1 MASKMSRSQY
11 SGIFLTFE
19 GGEGAGKSTQI
30 QLLAQGLQAA
40 GYEVLLTRQPG
51 GTGYGKRIRDLILA
65 PAEEEVLSPRAELFL
80 YLADRAHHVDY
91 LVRPALQAGKVVI
104 CDRYTDSTLAY
115 QGYGRGLDL
124 EQLNLLN
131 NAATGGL
138 IPQLTFWLDLDPEV
152 GRQRIVGRGVL
163 DRLESE
169 ALHFHQAVQAG
180 YAHLA
185 DQSPHR
191 WLKVDALQSVSDIQ
205 AFILEQALR
214 LLRTSVRFS

>member
-1 MASKMSRSQY
+1 MAFKMSSPNY
-11 SGIFLTFE
+11 SGVFVTFE

-30 QLLAQGLQAA
+30 QLLAEGLQQA

-124 EQLNLLN
+124 EQLQMLN
-131 NAATGGL
+131 EAATGHL
-138 IPQLTFWLDLDPEV
+138 SPQLTFWLDLDPEL
-152 GRQRIVGRGVL
+152 GRQRIASRGVL

-185 DQSPHR
+185 AQTPQR
-191 WLKVDALQSVSDIQ
+191 WFKVDARASVSDIQ
-205 AFILEQALR
+205 TLILKQTIR
-214 LLRTSVRFS
+214 LLKTSATFS

>member
-1 MASKMSRSQY
+1 MAFKESDTEY
-11 SGIFLTFE
+11 SGVFVTFE

-30 QLLAQGLQAA
+30 QLLADGLRQA

-91 LVRPALQAGKVVI
+91 LVRPALQSGKVVI

-124 EQLNLLN
+124 EQLCMLN
-131 NAATGGL
+131 AAATGDL
-138 IPQLTFWLDLDPEV
+138 VPQLTFWLDLDPKLGKE
-152 GRQRIVGRGVL
+152 RIASRGVL

-169 ALHFHQAVQAG
+169 ALDFHQAVQAG
-180 YAHLA
+180 YAQLA
-185 DQSPHR
+185 AEAPKR
-191 WLKVDALQSVSDIQ
+191 WFKVDARASVLNIQ
-205 AFILEQALR
+205 ALILKQTLR
-214 LLRTSVRFS
+214 LLETSVKSS